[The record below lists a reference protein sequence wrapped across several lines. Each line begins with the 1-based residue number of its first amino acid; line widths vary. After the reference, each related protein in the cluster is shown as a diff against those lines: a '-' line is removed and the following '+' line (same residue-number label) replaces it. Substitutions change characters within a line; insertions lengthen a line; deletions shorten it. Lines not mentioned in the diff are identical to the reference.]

1 MDKFDRVYQIHQIL
15 SGRRT
20 PVGWPEL
27 AERLECSRATVFRLI
42 ALLRD
47 YLGAPVVRDTDGYR
61 YAREK
66 GARAY
71 ELPGLWFN
79 DRELQAL
86 LVFQRLMDSIEPG
99 LLSQHFTALSR
110 RLGALIEHK
119 HLGLGETARRIR
131 VLGFAQR
138 PAGARFQTAASGTLQ
153 RRRLRITYHSRSKD
167 QVTER
172 TLSPQ
177 RLTHYRDAWYLDAW
191 DHLRRA
197 LRSFSIDR
205 ISHAIE
211 LGEAA
216 EDIAEAEL
224 DEHFASAY
232 GIFAGEADKTAILRF
247 SAERARWVGDER
259 WHPQQVGQFLVDGRY
274 ELRIPYR
281 DHREL
286 VMDILRHGS
295 HVEVVGP
302 VSLRRVVVAE
312 LAAAIENY
320 RMGDPSLII

>member
-1 MDKFDRVYQIHQIL
+1 MSLNGQVRPRLPDPLDR
-15 SGRRT
+15 RN
-20 PVGWPEL
+20 PAGWPEL

-47 YLGAPVVRDTDGYR
+47 YLGAPVVRDADGYR

-71 ELPGLWFN
+71 ELLGLWFN

-99 LLSQHFTALSR
+99 SLSEHFTALSR
-110 RLGALIEHK
+110 RLSALIEHK

-138 PAGARFQTAASGTLQ
+138 PAGPHFQTAASATLQ
-153 RRRLRITYHSRSKD
+153 RRRLRISYHSRSQD

-177 RLTHYRDAWYLDAW
+177 RLTHYRDPWYLDAW
-191 DHLRRA
+191 DHPRRA

-205 ISHAIE
+205 IGHAIE
-211 LGEAA
+211 IDEPA
-216 EDIAEAEL
+216 EDIAETAL

-232 GIFAGEADKTAILRF
+232 GIFAGKADKTAILCF
-247 SAERARWVGDER
+247 NAERARWVADER

-274 ELRIPYR
+274 SFASPI
-281 DHREL
+281 
-286 VMDILRHGS
+286 
-295 HVEVVGP
+295 
-302 VSLRRVVVAE
+302 
-312 LAAAIENY
+312 AITGNW
-320 RMGDPSLII
+320 

>member
-15 SGRRT
+15 SARRT

-27 AERLECSRATVFRLI
+27 AERLECSRATIFRLI
-42 ALLRD
+42 ARLRD
-47 YLGAPVVRDTDGYR
+47 FLGAPIVSDGNGYR
-61 YAREK
+61 YAREQD
-66 GARAY
+66 ARAY
-71 ELPGLWFN
+71 KLPGLWFN

-86 LVFQRLMDSIEPG
+86 LVLQRLMANIEPG
-99 LLSQHFTALSR
+99 LLTEHFTPLSR

-138 PAGARFQTAASGTLQ
+138 PAGAYFQTAASATLQ
-153 RRRLRITYHSRSKD
+153 RRRLRIRYHSRSKN

-172 TLSPQ
+172 TLTPQ

-191 DHLRRA
+191 DHRRRA

-205 ISHAIE
+205 ITQAIE
-211 LGEAA
+211 LEEPA
-216 EDIAEAEL
+216 EDIPEAKL

-247 SAERARWVGDER
+247 SAERARWVADER
-259 WHPQQVGQFLVDGRY
+259 WHPQQIGQFLVDGRY

-286 VMDILRHGS
+286 VMDILRHGA

-302 VSLRRVVVAE
+302 VSLREAVVTELVAA
-312 LAAAIENY
+312 LENY
-320 RMGDPSLII
+320 RKGDSSLAV

>member
-1 MDKFDRVYQIHQIL
+1 MDKFDRMYQLHEIL
-15 SGRRT
+15 SARRT
-20 PVGWPEL
+20 AVGWSEL
-27 AERLECSRATVFRLI
+27 AGRLECSRATVFRLI
-42 ALLRD
+42 ARLRD
-47 YLGAPVVRDTDGYR
+47 FLGAPIVSDGDGYR
-61 YAREK
+61 YAREQD
-66 GARAY
+66 ARGY

-86 LVFQRLMDSIEPG
+86 LVFQRLMDNLEPG
-99 LLSQHFTALSR
+99 LLSEHFVPLSR
-110 RLGALIEHK
+110 RLDEIVRHK
-119 HLGLGETARRIR
+119 RLGLGEIARRIR

-138 PAGARFQTAASGTLQ
+138 PAGAHFQTAASGTLQ
-153 RRRLRITYHSRSKD
+153 RRRLRISYHSRGMD

-197 LRSFSIDR
+197 LRSFSIER

-211 LGEAA
+211 IDEPA
-216 EDIAEAEL
+216 EDIPETTL

-232 GIFAGEADKTAILRF
+232 GIFAGKADKTAILRF
-247 SAERARWVGDER
+247 SAERARWVADER
-259 WHPQQVGQFLVDGRY
+259 WHPQQIGQFLVDGRY

-286 VMDILRHGS
+286 VMDILRHGA
-295 HVEVVGP
+295 HVEVMGP
-302 VSLRRVVVAE
+302 VPLREAVVAE
-312 LAAAIENY
+312 LKAALGNY
-320 RMGDPSLII
+320 KSGDSSLVV

>member
-1 MDKFDRVYQIHQIL
+1 
-15 SGRRT
+15 
-20 PVGWPEL
+20 
-27 AERLECSRATVFRLI
+27 LECSRATVFRLI

-47 YLGAPVVRDTDGYR
+47 FLGAPIVSDADGYR
-61 YAREK
+61 YAREQ
-66 GARAY
+66 GAY

-86 LVFQRLMDSIEPG
+86 LVFQRLVENLEPG
-99 LLSQHFTALSR
+99 LLSEHFAPLSR

-138 PAGARFQTAASGTLQ
+138 PAGVHFQTAASATLQ

-167 QVTER
+167 QITER
-172 TLSPQ
+172 IVSPQ

-191 DHLRRA
+191 DHRRRA
-197 LRSFSIDR
+197 LRSFSVDR
-205 ISHAIE
+205 IGQAIE
-211 LGEAA
+211 LDEPA
-216 EDIAEAEL
+216 EDVPEAKL

-232 GIFAGEADKTAILRF
+232 GIFAGKADKTAILCF
-247 SAERARWVGDER
+247 SAERARWVADER
-259 WHPQQVGQFLVDGRY
+259 WHPRQVGQCLVDGRY

-286 VMDILRHGS
+286 VMDILRHGA

-302 VSLRRVVVAE
+302 VSLREAVVAE
-312 LAAAIENY
+312 LTAALENY
-320 RMGDPSLII
+320 QSGDPSLTIRD